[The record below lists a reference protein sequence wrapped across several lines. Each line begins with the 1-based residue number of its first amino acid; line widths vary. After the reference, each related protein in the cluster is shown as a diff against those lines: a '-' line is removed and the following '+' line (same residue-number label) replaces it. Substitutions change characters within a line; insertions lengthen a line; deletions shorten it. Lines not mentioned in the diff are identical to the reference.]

1 MFEESQAR
9 MRSRLIRY
17 RNVQQKER
25 WIRIVVGTAALLIGA
40 FAPIPLWAEEIADVI
55 GLVLVVTGGTGYCPF
70 RHVLNRNARAS
81 DCSTHRRDER
91 P

>member
-1 MFEESQAR
+1 
-9 MRSRLIRY
+9 MRRHV
-17 RNVQQKER
+17 NVRRTER
-25 WIRIVVGTAALLIGA
+25 WIRIAAGLGLILIGA

-55 GLVLVVTGGTGYCPF
+55 GLVLVVTGGTGYCPL
-70 RHVLNRNARAS
+70 RHLLNRNARAS